1 MQVKEV
7 TGRILKQYGDQES
20 VSPAADI
27 LVYASNFPEQQ
38 FSTRT
43 DKNGFFLLHV
53 PETETKISV
62 VSPDL
67 VSMDSPLDSGAQQQ
81 DYTIQTNPNWTITLK
96 LKYYGKT
103 KSNYGPIILF
113 ILAIATFIYLKRK

>member
-7 TGRILKQYGDQES
+7 SGRIFKQYGEQEA

-27 LVYASNFPEQQ
+27 LVYASQFPEEQ

-43 DKNGFFLLHV
+43 DKNGYFLVIV

-67 VSMDSPLDSGAQQQ
+67 QSGGQRE
-81 DYTIQTNPNWTITLK
+81 DYTIQTNPNWNITLK
-96 LKYYGKT
+96 LKYYGKLKT
-103 KSNYGPIILF
+103 NYTPIVIF
-113 ILAIATFIYLKRK
+113 ILAIGFFIYLKRRS

>member
-7 TGRILKQYGDQES
+7 TGRIMKQFGEQES

-27 LVYASNFPEQQ
+27 LVYASSNAQEQ

-43 DKNGFFLLHV
+43 DKNGFFLVIV

-62 VSPDL
+62 VNPD
-67 VSMDSPLDSGAQQQ
+67 SISGKQVEE
-81 DYTIQTNPNWTITLK
+81 YTIQTNPNWIITLK
-96 LKYYGKT
+96 LKYYGKQ
-103 KSNYGPIILF
+103 KNIYAPIILF
-113 ILAIATFIYLKRK
+113 ILAIGAFIYFKRK

>member
-7 TGRILKQYGDQES
+7 TGRIFKQYGDQEA

-27 LVYASNFPEQQ
+27 LVYASQFPEEQ

-43 DKNGFFLLHV
+43 DKNGYFLLIV

-62 VSPDL
+62 VSRDL
-67 VSMDSPLDSGAQQQ
+67 QSGGQRE
-81 DYTIQTNPNWTITLK
+81 DYTIQTNPNWNITLK

-103 KSNYGPIILF
+103 KTNYAPIVLLF
-113 ILAIATFIYLKRK
+113 IAIGAFIYFRKK

>member
-7 TGRILKQYGDQES
+7 TGRIFKQYGEQES

-27 LVYASNFPEQQ
+27 LVYAANFPEEQ

-43 DKNGFFLLHV
+43 DKNGFFLVIV

-67 VSMDSPLDSGAQQQ
+67 ISGSQRE
-81 DYTIQTNPNWTITLK
+81 DYTIQTNPNWSITLK

-103 KSNYGPIILF
+103 KNIYAPIILF
-113 ILAIATFIYLKRK
+113 ILAIGAFIYIKRK

>member
-7 TGRILKQYGDQES
+7 TGRILKQYGDQEA

-27 LVYASNFPEQQ
+27 LVYASQFPEEQ

-43 DKNGFFLLHV
+43 DKNGFFLLIV

-67 VSMDSPLDSGAQQQ
+67 QSGGQRE
-81 DYTIQTNPNWTITLK
+81 DYTIQTNPNWNITLK
-96 LKYYGKT
+96 LKYYGKI
-103 KSNYGPIILF
+103 KSNLAPILF
-113 ILAIATFIYLKRK
+113 YILAVAAFIYFRKK

>member
-7 TGRILKQYGDQES
+7 TGRIMKQYGEQET

-27 LVYASNFPEQQ
+27 LVYASNFPEEQ

-43 DKNGFFLLHV
+43 DKNGFFLVIV

-67 VSMDSPLDSGAQQQ
+67 ISGNQREE
-81 DYTIQTNPNWTITLK
+81 YTIQTNPNWSITLK

-103 KSNYGPIILF
+103 KNTYGIIIF
-113 ILAIATFIYLKRK
+113 YILAVAAFIYFKKK

>member
-7 TGRILKQYGDQES
+7 TGRIFKQYGDQEA

-27 LVYASNFPEQQ
+27 LVYASQFPEEQ

-43 DKNGFFLLHV
+43 DKNGYFLLIV
-53 PETETKISV
+53 PDMETKISV

-67 VSMDSPLDSGAQQQ
+67 QSGGQRE
-81 DYTIQTNPNWTITLK
+81 DYTIQTNPNWSITLK

-103 KSNYGPIILF
+103 KSNLSPILF
-113 ILAIATFIYLKRK
+113 YILAVAAFIYFRKK

>member
-7 TGRILKQYGDQES
+7 TGRIFKQYGDQEA

-27 LVYASNFPEQQ
+27 LVYASQFPEQQ

-43 DKNGFFLLHV
+43 DKNGYFLVIV

-67 VSMDSPLDSGAQQQ
+67 QSGGQRE
-81 DYTIQTNPNWTITLK
+81 DYTIQTNPNWSITLK

-103 KSNYGPIILF
+103 KSNYGPIILA